1 MQLRVAGSGDDLSGR
16 RHAPVQ
22 STIME
27 ALHWMGG
34 AAAVL
39 GGALALSAAGHALL
53 YKRMPQS
60 AFGWIA
66 ICIMLPLIGALLYF
80 LFGINRVRRRA
91 QALRGGEP
99 HHRPPAPDPVLP
111 PADLISLGTLA
122 ERVSRL
128 PLLGGNCITALHNGE
143 KAYPAM
149 LKAIERAEQRVFLSS
164 YIFDTCETGR
174 AFAEAL
180 GAAAARGVCVRV
192 LLDSIGELYSWPRA
206 RRLLRRSG
214 VTVGRF
220 IPPRLLPPS
229 LHVNLRNHRK
239 ILVVDGR
246 TAFTGG
252 INISDRYLA
261 ENFSNPHRVV
271 DVHFRF
277 DGPVA
282 GQIEAVFLDDWSFVT
297 GESLEVS
304 ASRGPGDGDSL
315 CRAIADGPDRELGK
329 LHALICGAA
338 ALARE
343 KLTVMTP
350 YFLPTREI
358 IGLLQAAALRG
369 VTVDVILPSR
379 SNLPYVHRATR
390 HMLWELLERDVR
402 VFYQPAP
409 FVHSKLFLVDGE
421 YALVG
426 SANLD
431 PRSLRLNFELN
442 VEIYDR
448 ALVTQLEQH
457 CQAVCSQSDQVT
469 LAGVDGRPLQQRLVD
484 GAAWIVSPY
493 L

>member
-1 MQLRVAGSGDDLSGR
+1 
-16 RHAPVQ
+16 
-22 STIME
+22 ME
-27 ALHWMGG
+27 ASYWMGG
-34 AAAVL
+34 AVAVL
-39 GGALALSAAGHALL
+39 GGALALTAAGHALL

-66 ICIMLPLIGALLYF
+66 ICIMLPLIGAMLYF

-91 QALRGGEP
+91 QALRGDES
-99 HHRPPAPDPVLP
+99 HHRPPAPDPMMP
-111 PADLISLGTLA
+111 PAELIPLGTLA

-128 PLLGGNCITALHNGE
+128 PLLGGNRVAALHNGE
-143 KAYPAM
+143 AAYPAM
-149 LKAIERAEQRVFLSS
+149 LKAIESAEQRVFLSS
-164 YIFDTCETGR
+164 YIFDTSEIGQ
-174 AFAEAL
+174 AFAAAL
-180 GAAAARGVCVRV
+180 GAAASRGVCVRV
-192 LLDSIGELYSWPRA
+192 LLDSIGELHSWPRA
-206 RRLLRRSG
+206 RRLLDRSG
-214 VTVGRF
+214 VSVGRF

-239 ILVVDGR
+239 ILVVDGK

-261 ENFSNPHRVV
+261 ENISNPHRVI
-271 DVHFRF
+271 DIHFGF

-282 GQIEAVFLDDWSFVT
+282 AQMEAVFLDDWSFVT

-304 ASRGPGDGDSL
+304 ASPEQGDGVSL
-315 CRAIADGPDRELGK
+315 CRAVADGPDRELGK

-338 ALARE
+338 ALARK
-343 KLTVMTP
+343 KLTIMTP
-350 YFLPTREI
+350 YFLPTREL
-358 IGLLQAAALRG
+358 IGLLQTAALRG
-369 VTVDVILPSR
+369 VAVDVILPSR
-379 SNLPYVHRATR
+379 NNLPYLHRATR

-448 ALVTQLEQH
+448 ALVAHLEEH
-457 CQAVCSQSDQVT
+457 CQDVCSRSDLVT
-469 LAGVDGRPLQQRLVD
+469 LAEVDRRPLRQRLVD